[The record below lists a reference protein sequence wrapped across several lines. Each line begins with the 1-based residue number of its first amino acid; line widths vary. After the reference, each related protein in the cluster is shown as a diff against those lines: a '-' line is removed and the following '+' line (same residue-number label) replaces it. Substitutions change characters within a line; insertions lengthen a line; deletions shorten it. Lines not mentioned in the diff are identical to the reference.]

1 MNVYTIYNFDII
13 FDEDVSNSEERLSIS
28 RGGNKELYYSIREI
42 FLQTRM
48 QFGEFANAGYIS
60 LLNYFDGI
68 IPEIKYNNNEYQP
81 PKDYLSLNYQV
92 KDKPNINKT
101 KNVKI
106 KFEEIMA
113 LLHPVEQILE
123 KPELYNLDYSY
134 NLLETYEN
142 EFANEISAFYY
153 FNLYYDFDFN
163 DIISKGTQKI
173 QDNQSYLIPKE
184 CLSKILELDRE
195 ISNFHLK
202 WKRDISTLQNKIYD
216 KLKNL

>member
-153 FNLYYDFDFN
+153 FNRL
-163 DIISKGTQKI
+163 
-173 QDNQSYLIPKE
+173 
-184 CLSKILELDRE
+184 C
-195 ISNFHLK
+195 
-202 WKRDISTLQNKIYD
+202 
-216 KLKNL
+216 